1 MAQRVSP
8 SECWAW
14 VLSPF
19 PLPQPDPQQ
28 SFLRL
33 RLSGPGDVLR
43 DAAREFTALGGW
55 ASAVAPPSPPTFD
68 HPQIALAGTL
78 GQLNQLAERGPVPA
92 AEAVAAVL
100 ATALGGLPPVQLGR
114 YRFDFRRRVYVAGI
128 LNNTPD
134 SFYDRGRHFGRHAA
148 LARAEEIVEE
158 GADLIEIGGESARA
172 GERLSPAEEIDR
184 VVPLVEILA
193 ARYPVPIAV
202 DTYKPD
208 VARAAIGAGAALI
221 NDIAGLSEPGMAE
234 VIAASDAGVVVMH
247 LHGRAKEPYRD
258 LNVPSMMD
266 WVGAFLRG
274 RLADAA
280 AAGIPRGRILVDP
293 GLNFGKRPHRDLE
306 LMRRLPELRNLGC
319 PIFVATSRK
328 DYIRDLLGLPPD
340 ELLEGTAAAV
350 AFAVVQGANML
361 RVHDV
366 QAMVRVVR
374 MTELL
379 VGHNK
384 TEGAVTPQ
392 ALSERSESKGE
403 EARDATAQ

>member
-1 MAQRVSP
+1 MAQNAQLSD
-8 SECWAW
+8 CWAW

-19 PLPQPDPQQ
+19 PLPPPDPQQ
-28 SFLRL
+28 TFLRL
-33 RLSGPGDVLR
+33 RFSGPDDAVG
-43 DAAREFTALGGW
+43 DAAREFGALGGW
-55 ASAVAPPSPPTFD
+55 ASAVSPPSPPTFD
-68 HPQIALAGTL
+68 HPRVTLAGTL
-78 GQLNQLAERGPVPA
+78 AQLKQLATQGSAPA
-92 AEAVAAVL
+92 AGAVKAAL
-100 ATALGGLPPVQLGR
+100 ATALGGLPPIQLGR
-114 YRFDFRRRVYVAGI
+114 HRFDFRRRVYVAGI

-148 LARAEEIVEE
+148 LARAEEIVEQ
-158 GADLIEIGGESARA
+158 GADLIEIGGETAQA
-172 GERLSPAEEIDR
+172 GVRLSPAEEIDR

-193 ARYPVPIAV
+193 ARYPLPIAV

-208 VARAAIGAGAALI
+208 VARAAIGAGAVLI
-221 NDIAGLSEPGMAE
+221 NDIAGLGEPGMGG
-234 VIAASDAGVVVMH
+234 VIAGSTAGIVIMH
-247 LHGRAKEPYRD
+247 LHGRPKEPYRD
-258 LNVPSMMD
+258 VEVPSIMD
-266 WVGAFLRG
+266 WVGAFLRR
-274 RLADAA
+274 RLADAD
-280 AAGIPRGRILVDP
+280 AAGIPQGRIFVDP

-306 LMRRLPELRNLGC
+306 LMQRLPELRNLGC

-366 QAMVRVVR
+366 RAMVRVVR

-384 TEGAVTPQ
+384 TEGVPT
-392 ALSERSESKGE
+392 E
-403 EARDATAQ
+403 EARDVAAH

>member
-1 MAQRVSP
+1 MTPRSQP
-8 SECWAW
+8 PDCWAW

-33 RLSGPGDVLR
+33 RLSGPDDAVSG
-43 DAAREFTALGGW
+43 AARKFAALGGW
-55 ASAVAPPSPPTFD
+55 ASAIAPPSPPTFD
-68 HPQIALAGTL
+68 HPQVTLAGTL
-78 GQLNQLAERGPVPA
+78 RQLRQLAERGPVPA
-92 AEAVAAVL
+92 AGAVGAAL
-100 ATALGGLPPVQLGR
+100 ATALGELPPVQFGR
-114 YRFDFRRRVYVAGI
+114 HRFDFGRRVYVAGI

-134 SFYDRGRHFGRHAA
+134 SFYDGGRHFGPDAA
-148 LARAEEIVEE
+148 LARAEEIVEQ

-172 GERLSPAEEIDR
+172 GERLSVAEEIDR

-208 VARAAIGAGAALI
+208 VARAAIRAGAALI
-221 NDIAGLSEPGMAE
+221 NDIAGLGEPGMAE
-234 VIAASDAGVVVMH
+234 VIAAGDAGVVVMH
-247 LHGRAKEPYRD
+247 LHGRPKEPYQD
-258 LNVPSMMD
+258 LDVPSMMD
-266 WVGAFLRG
+266 WVGAFLRA
-274 RLADAA
+274 RIAA
-280 AAGIPRGRILVDP
+280 AADAGIPRGRILVDP
-293 GLNFGKRPHRDLE
+293 GLNFGKGPDRDLE

-328 DYIRDLLGLPPD
+328 DYIRDLLHLAPD

-350 AFAVVQGANML
+350 SFAVVQGANML

-374 MTELL
+374 MTEYLA
-379 VGHNK
+379 GHRSVESPA
-384 TEGAVTPQ
+384 TE
-392 ALSERSESKGE
+392 ERHDVS
-403 EARDATAQ
+403 AD